1 MVRKKW
7 VSLIAV
13 IFVVCLVA
21 HAYGAKDDPARV
33 VQATIYFKIDSAEI
47 GPEFENDLKKIQAA
61 LEADP
66 EMGLRIE
73 GYGHQQGAP
82 QKYREVSQKRVQAV
96 KQWFS
101 ENGIE
106 KSRLMTINYSGTK
119 PATRKEGPK
128 EPSHSERVEI
138 FWVSLKRPLAF
149 LPAGRYQFDTVVE
162 GQEVAHD
169 FMVQNKGSAPLEIQK
184 VKTD

>member
-7 VSLIAV
+7 VSLIVV

-21 HAYGAKDDPARV
+21 HAYGAKSDRARV
-33 VQATIYFKIDSAEI
+33 VQATIYFKINSAEI
-47 GPEFENDLKKIQAA
+47 EPEFENDLKKIQAE

-66 EMGLRIE
+66 AMGLHIE

-82 QKYREVSQKRVQAV
+82 QKNREVSLKRVQAV

-101 ENGIE
+101 KHGI
-106 KSRLMTINYSGTK
+106 KKNRLLTINHSGAK
-119 PATRKEGPK
+119 PATQKDGPK

-138 FWVSLKRPLAF
+138 FRVSLKLPLAF
-149 LPAGRYQFDTVVE
+149 LPADRYQFDTVVE

>member
-21 HAYGAKDDPARV
+21 HAYGAKSDRARV
-33 VQATIYFKIDSAEI
+33 VQATIYFKIESAEI
-47 GPEFENDLKKIQAA
+47 EPEFENDLKKIQAA

-66 EMGLRIE
+66 AMGLRIE

-82 QKYREVSQKRVQAV
+82 QKNRKVSQKRVQAV

-101 ENGIE
+101 KHGIE
-106 KSRLMTINYSGTK
+106 NNRLMTINYGGAK
-119 PATRKEGPK
+119 PATPKDGPQ

-138 FWVSLKRPLAF
+138 LRVSLKLPLAF
-149 LPAGRYQFDTVVE
+149 LPADRYQFDTVVE

-169 FMVQNKGSAPLEIQK
+169 FMVENKGSAPLKIQK

>member
-7 VSLIAV
+7 VSLIVV
-13 IFVVCLVA
+13 IFVACLVA
-21 HAYGAKDDPARV
+21 HAYGAKSDRARV
-33 VQATIYFKIDSAEI
+33 VQATIYFKINSAEI
-47 GPEFENDLKKIQAA
+47 EPEFENDLKKIQAE

-66 EMGLRIE
+66 AMGLHIE

-82 QKYREVSQKRVQAV
+82 QKNREVSLKRVQAV

-101 ENGIE
+101 KHGI
-106 KSRLMTINYSGTK
+106 KKNRLLTINHSGAK
-119 PATRKEGPK
+119 PATQKDGPK

-138 FWVSLKRPLAF
+138 FRVSLKLPLAF
-149 LPAGRYQFDTVVE
+149 LPADRYQFDTVVE